1 MTRTKRAILA
11 TAALLLCASAAKSE
25 EVNLLFG
32 TTLISTVHLNVR
44 VLHPWAERINEQG
57 KGIIHIDVRDGE
69 SIASLANFYSRVQD
83 DVIQISWG
91 LQSAIAGKF
100 PRTAVGG
107 LPFEV
112 DTAENGSVALWRL
125 YQNGLL
131 DAEYDTVQPLYMIT
145 LPPAGFHMAKPMKTL
160 DSLKGL
166 KIGIGSRTGSNM
178 IARLG
183 GAPQAMITSDYYTA
197 VQRGMI
203 DGINTQWTAMQPFK
217 LYEVTFYHVE
227 AALGGTTGMVFMNK
241 KKYQALPAAARKII
255 DDNSGEAQSRLYG
268 AFWDDVNREGRD
280 MVKALGDKHQIVT
293 LPPEIETKWRA
304 EILPVTEDWAK
315 ATPDGA
321 KVLAAFR
328 TEIAKVRAGQ

>member
-1 MTRTKRAILA
+1 MMKA
-11 TAALLLCASAAKSE
+11 AALVAALFSVAPAARAE

-32 TTLISTVHLNVR
+32 TTLAPTVHLNVR
-44 VLHPWAERINEQG
+44 VLHPWAERVNEQG
-57 KGIIHIDVRDGE
+57 KGIIHVEVRDGE

-112 DTAENGSVALWRL
+112 DKAENGSVALWRL
-125 YQNGLL
+125 FNSGMLA
-131 DAEYDTVQPLYMIT
+131 AEYDTVQPLYMIT
-145 LPPAGFHMAKPMKTL
+145 FPPAGFHMAKPMK
-160 DSLKGL
+160 SLENLNGL
-166 KIGIGSRTGSNM
+166 KIGIGSKTGSDM

-183 GAPQAMITSDYYTA
+183 GAPISMITSDYYTG

-203 DGINTQWTAMQPFK
+203 DGVNTQWTAMQPFK

-241 KKYQALPAAARKII
+241 KKYNALPAAARKII
-255 DDNSGEAQSRLYG
+255 DDNSGEAQSRFYG
-268 AFWDDVNREGRD
+268 RFWDDVNREGRD
-280 MVKALGDKHQIVT
+280 MVKALGDKHQFAALT
-293 LPPEIETKWRA
+293 PEIEAKWRKA
-304 EILPVTEDWAK
+304 VLPVIEDWSK
-315 ATPDGA
+315 ATPDGE

-328 TEIAKVRAGQ
+328 AEIAKMKAGQ

>member
-1 MTRTKRAILA
+1 MARTTAAMLA
-11 TAALLLCASAAKSE
+11 AALLLSTAAAKAD

-32 TTLISTVHLNVR
+32 TTLPPVVHLNVR
-44 VLHPWAERINEQG
+44 VLHPWAERVNAQG

-69 SIASLANFYSRVQD
+69 AIASLANFYSRVQD

-112 DTAENGSVALWRL
+112 DKAENGSVALWRL
-125 YQNGLL
+125 YAKGLL

-145 LPPAGFHMAKPMKTL
+145 LPPAGFHMAKPLKTL
-160 DSLKGL
+160 ENLNGL
-166 KIGIGSRTGSNM
+166 KIGIGSKTGSDM

-183 GAPQAMITSDYYTA
+183 GAPISMITSDYYTG

-217 LYEVTFYHVE
+217 LYEVTYYHLE

-241 KKYQALPAAARKII
+241 KKYNALPAAARKIL

-280 MVKALGDKHQIVT
+280 MVKALGAKHEIVP
-293 LPPEIETKWRA
+293 LPPAIEAKWRQA
-304 EILPVTEDWAK
+304 VLPVIEDWSK
-315 ATPDGA
+315 ATPDGD

-328 TEIAKVRAGQ
+328 AEIAKVRAGK

>member
-1 MTRTKRAILA
+1 MTVTKAAILV
-11 TAALLLCASAAKSE
+11 AALLLAAPAARAE
-25 EVNLLFG
+25 EVNLTFG
-32 TTLISTVHLNVR
+32 TTLAPTVHLNVR
-44 VLHPWAERINEQG
+44 VLHPWAERVNEQG
-57 KGIIHIDVRDGE
+57 KGIIHIELRDGE
-69 SIASLANFYSRVQD
+69 AIASLANFYSRVQD

-112 DTAENGSVALWRL
+112 DKAENGSVALWRL
-125 YQNGLL
+125 FKSGIF

-145 LPPAGFHMAKPMKTL
+145 FPPAGFHMAKPMKTL
-160 DSLKGL
+160 ENLNGL
-166 KIGIGSRTGSNM
+166 KIGIGSRTGSDM

-197 VQRGMI
+197 VQRGMV
-203 DGINTQWTAMQPFK
+203 DGVNTQWTAMQPFK

-241 KKYQALPAAARKII
+241 QKYNALPTAARKVL

-280 MVKALGDKHQIVT
+280 MVKALGAKHEFVS
-293 LPPEIETKWRA
+293 LPPAIEARWR
-304 EILPVTEDWAK
+304 EKVLPVIEDWAK
-315 ATPDGA
+315 ASPDGER
-321 KVLAAFR
+321 VLAAFR